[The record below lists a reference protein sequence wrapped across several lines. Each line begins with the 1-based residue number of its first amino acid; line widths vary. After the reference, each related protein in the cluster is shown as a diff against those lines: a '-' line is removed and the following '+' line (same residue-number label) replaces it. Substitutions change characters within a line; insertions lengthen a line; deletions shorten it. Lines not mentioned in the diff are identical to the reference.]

1 MSEYIETDDASYFRV
16 RRQAYVSAELHR
28 RELHEIFDDS
38 WLYAAHLSELREPG
52 DFITRDVGGR
62 NLIIQ
67 RRADGEPAVYLNA
80 CAHRGAKVCAERQ
93 GNSQR
98 FTCPYH
104 GWTYDSHGSLIG
116 LPDKAAYQHAGQ
128 CHPELSLTR
137 VKHAVYR
144 NFLFIHY
151 GARQASLETY
161 LGQAKDYID
170 LICDQSEAEL
180 EIIPGGFEH
189 SIKANWKLLAE
200 NGVDAYHLPFAH
212 KRYLE
217 YLNSLGTDPESH
229 KRHGRGEALGNGHA

>member
-151 GARQASLETY
+151 AAPWKPTWARRRTIST
-161 LGQAKDYID
+161 
-170 LICDQSEAEL
+170 
-180 EIIPGGFEH
+180 
-189 SIKANWKLLAE
+189 
-200 NGVDAYHLPFAH
+200 
-212 KRYLE
+212 
-217 YLNSLGTDPESH
+217 
-229 KRHGRGEALGNGHA
+229 

>member
-151 GARQASLETY
+151 AARQPSLETY

-189 SIKANWKLLAE
+189 SIKANW
-200 NGVDAYHLPFAH
+200 GSPQ
-212 KRYLE
+212 
-217 YLNSLGTDPESH
+217 NSE
-229 KRHGRGEALGNGHA
+229 KIVR

>member
-116 LPDKAAYQHAGQ
+116 
-128 CHPELSLTR
+128 
-137 VKHAVYR
+137 
-144 NFLFIHY
+144 
-151 GARQASLETY
+151 
-161 LGQAKDYID
+161 
-170 LICDQSEAEL
+170 
-180 EIIPGGFEH
+180 
-189 SIKANWKLLAE
+189 
-200 NGVDAYHLPFAH
+200 
-212 KRYLE
+212 
-217 YLNSLGTDPESH
+217 
-229 KRHGRGEALGNGHA
+229 

>member
-93 GNSQR
+93 GK
-98 FTCPYH
+98 
-104 GWTYDSHGSLIG
+104 IG
-116 LPDKAAYQHAGQ
+116 
-128 CHPELSLTR
+128 R
-137 VKHAVYR
+137 
-144 NFLFIHY
+144 
-151 GARQASLETY
+151 
-161 LGQAKDYID
+161 
-170 LICDQSEAEL
+170 
-180 EIIPGGFEH
+180 
-189 SIKANWKLLAE
+189 
-200 NGVDAYHLPFAH
+200 AH
-212 KRYLE
+212 V
-217 YLNSLGTDPESH
+217 
-229 KRHGRGEALGNGHA
+229 